1 MPDPIAA
8 QNLYDALK
16 DFMSSA
22 TRTRSLYDVLKDFQ
36 PLIASLVA
44 LLAATLAYQ
53 GAMAKVNL
61 DRELNKREQM
71 VRKLSL
77 QVQFQAQL
85 KRLRKITSDLK
96 QLISDALDTKGILL
110 QEVRRQAETIPF
122 DDELHEIDN
131 IVISSAFMASESRDQ
146 IVELRLFIREM
157 ADIVRYSPQL
167 QNDKMRI
174 GFAEELKKSCESV
187 IDKVDFLTALV
198 GDAIRKLEAAS

>member
-1 MPDPIAA
+1 
-8 QNLYDALK
+8 
-16 DFMSSA
+16 
-22 TRTRSLYDVLKDFQ
+22 VLKDFQ

-96 QLISDALDTKGILL
+96 QLISDALDKKGILL

-122 DDELHEIDN
+122 DDELHEVDN
-131 IVISSAFMASESRDQ
+131 IVISSAFMASETRDH
-146 IVELRLFIREM
+146 IVELRLSVREM
-157 ADIVRYSPQL
+157 ADIVRSPQL
-167 QNDKMRI
+167 QNDGMTI
-174 GFAEELKKSCESV
+174 SFAEELKKSCESV
-187 IDKVDFLTALV
+187 IDKVDLLTAHV
-198 GDAIRKLEAAS
+198 RDAIRKLEAAS